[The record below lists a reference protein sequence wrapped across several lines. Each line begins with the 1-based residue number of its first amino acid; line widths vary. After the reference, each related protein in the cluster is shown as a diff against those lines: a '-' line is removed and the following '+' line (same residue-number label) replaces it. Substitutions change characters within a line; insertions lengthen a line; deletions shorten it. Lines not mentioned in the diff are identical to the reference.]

1 MSVTPPSSRP
11 RLLHLHSTFA
21 LGGKEA
27 RAVRLMNAFGGACAH
42 DIVSAVPDAEGAARQ
57 IAPDVDARV
66 LRDFPPLAGQ
76 LTPGKLKAIGAAIA
90 RGNYDLVLTYNWG
103 ALDGVMA
110 NRLFA
115 RRPLVHHED
124 GFNDDEAVR
133 QKPARVLYRR
143 LALPSASALV
153 VPSQV
158 LERIAL
164 GPWKQPRARVV
175 RIPNGIDSALFATPP
190 PAGSIPGF
198 ARREGEV
205 VVGTLAGLRKVK
217 NLPRL
222 VRAFAAATR
231 IVSVPARLVIVGE
244 GPERETI
251 LAAAAEAG
259 VADRLLMPGFIGR
272 PETCVGHFDIFA
284 LSSDSE
290 QFPLSL
296 VEAMAAG
303 LPAVATDVGDVRAIV
318 SERNRPM
325 IARVDDDMVF
335 ARLLA
340 RMIGDP
346 LLRAEL
352 GAANRARVV
361 AEYDEAV
368 MVARYREIYARAMGA
383 AMDAT

>member
-1 MSVTPPSSRP
+1 MPPSSRP
-11 RLLHLHSTFA
+11 RLLHLHSTFD

-27 RAVRLMNAFGGACAH
+27 RAVRLMNAFGDAYTH
-42 DIVSAVPDAEGAARQ
+42 DIVSAVPAAVGAARQ
-57 IAPDVDARV
+57 IAPHVDARV
-66 LRDFPPLAGQ
+66 LQDFPALAGR
-76 LTPGKLKAIGAAIA
+76 LTLTKLKAIGAAIT
-90 RGNYDLVLTYNWG
+90 RGHYDLVLTYNWG

-124 GFNDDEAVR
+124 GFNDDEALR

-143 LALPSASALV
+143 LALPSASTLV
-153 VPSQV
+153 VPSEV
-158 LERIAL
+158 LEQIAL
-164 GPWKQPRARVV
+164 GPWKQPRDRVV
-175 RIPNGIDSALFATPP
+175 RIPNGIDSALFAAPP

-198 ARREGEV
+198 ERREGEV
-205 VVGTLAGLRKVK
+205 IVGTLAGLRKVK

-231 IVSVPARLVIVGE
+231 IVSVPARLIIVGE
-244 GPERETI
+244 GPEREAI
-251 LAAAAEAG
+251 AAAAADAG
-259 VADRLLMPGFIGR
+259 IADRVLMPGFLGK

-318 SERNRPM
+318 SERNRPL
-325 IARVDDDMVF
+325 IAPVPDDMVF
-335 ARLLA
+335 GRLLA

-346 LLRAEL
+346 LLRAEI

-368 MVARYREIYARAMGA
+368 MVERYRDVYSQAMA
-383 AMDAT
+383 SVT

>member
-1 MSVTPPSSRP
+1 MPLMPPSSRP
-11 RLLHLHSTFA
+11 RLLHLHSTFD

-27 RAVRLMNAFGGACAH
+27 RAVRLMNAFGDAYTH
-42 DIVSAVPDAEGAARQ
+42 DIVSAVPAAVGAARQ
-57 IAPDVDARV
+57 IAPHVDARV
-66 LRDFPPLAGQ
+66 LQDFPALAGR
-76 LTPGKLKAIGAAIA
+76 LTLTKLKAIGAAIT
-90 RGNYDLVLTYNWG
+90 RGHYDLVLTYNWG

-124 GFNDDEAVR
+124 GFNDDEALR

-143 LALPSASALV
+143 LALPSASTLV
-153 VPSQV
+153 VPSEV

-164 GPWKQPRARVV
+164 GPWKQPRDRVV
-175 RIPNGIDSALFATPP
+175 RIPNGIDSALFAAPP

-198 ARREGEV
+198 ERREGEV
-205 VVGTLAGLRKVK
+205 IVGTLAGLRKVK

-222 VRAFAAATR
+222 VRAFAVATR
-231 IVSVPARLVIVGE
+231 IVYVPARLIIVGE
-244 GPERETI
+244 GPEREAI
-251 LAAAAEAG
+251 AAAAADAG
-259 VADRLLMPGFIGR
+259 IADRVLMPGFLGK

-318 SERNRPM
+318 SERNRPL
-325 IARVDDDMVF
+325 IAPVPDDMVF
-335 ARLLA
+335 GRLLA

-346 LLRAEL
+346 LLRAEI

-368 MVARYREIYARAMGA
+368 MVERYRDVYSQAMA
-383 AMDAT
+383 SMT

>member
-1 MSVTPPSSRP
+1 MPPSSRP
-11 RLLHLHSTFA
+11 RLLHLHSTFD

-27 RAVRLMNAFGGACAH
+27 RAVRLMNAFGDAYTH
-42 DIVSAVPDAEGAARQ
+42 DIVSAVPAAVGAARQ
-57 IAPDVDARV
+57 IAPHVDARV
-66 LRDFPPLAGQ
+66 LQDFPALAGR
-76 LTPGKLKAIGAAIA
+76 LTLAKLKAIGAAIT
-90 RGNYDLVLTYNWG
+90 RGHYDLVLTYNWG

-124 GFNDDEAVR
+124 GFNDDEALR

-143 LALPSASALV
+143 LALPSASTLV
-153 VPSQV
+153 VPSEV

-164 GPWKQPRARVV
+164 GPWKQPRDRVV
-175 RIPNGIDSALFATPP
+175 RIPNGIDSALFAAPP

-198 ARREGEV
+198 ERREGEV
-205 VVGTLAGLRKVK
+205 IVGTLAGLRKVK

-231 IVSVPARLVIVGE
+231 IVSVPARLIIVGE
-244 GPERETI
+244 GPEREAI
-251 LAAAAEAG
+251 AAAAADAG
-259 VADRLLMPGFIGR
+259 IADRVLMPGFLGK

-318 SERNRPM
+318 SERNRPL
-325 IARVDDDMVF
+325 IAPVPDDMVF
-335 ARLLA
+335 GRLLA

-346 LLRAEL
+346 LLRAEI
-352 GAANRARVV
+352 GAANRARVI

-368 MVARYREIYARAMGA
+368 MVERYRDVYSQAMA
-383 AMDAT
+383 SMT

>member
-1 MSVTPPSSRP
+1 MSLTPPSSRP
-11 RLLHLHSTFA
+11 RLLHLHSTFD

-27 RAVRLMNAFGGACAH
+27 RAVRLMNAFGDAYTH
-42 DIVSAVPDAEGAARQ
+42 DIVSAVPAAVGAARQ
-57 IAPDVDARV
+57 IAPHVDARV
-66 LRDFPPLAGQ
+66 LQDFPALAGR
-76 LTPGKLKAIGAAIA
+76 LTLAKLKAIGAAIT
-90 RGNYDLVLTYNWG
+90 RGHYDLVLTYNWG

-124 GFNDDEAVR
+124 GFNDDEALR

-143 LALPSASALV
+143 LALPSASTLV
-153 VPSQV
+153 VPSEV

-164 GPWKQPRARVV
+164 GPWKQPRDRVV
-175 RIPNGIDSALFATPP
+175 RIPNGIDSALFAAPP

-198 ARREGEV
+198 ERREGEV
-205 VVGTLAGLRKVK
+205 IVGTLAGLRKVK

-231 IVSVPARLVIVGE
+231 IVSVPARLIIVGE
-244 GPERETI
+244 GPEREAI
-251 LAAAAEAG
+251 AAAAADAG
-259 VADRLLMPGFIGR
+259 IADRVLMPGFLGK

-318 SERNRPM
+318 SERNRPL
-325 IARVDDDMVF
+325 IAPVPDDMVF
-335 ARLLA
+335 GRLLA

-346 LLRAEL
+346 LLRAEI

-368 MVARYREIYARAMGA
+368 MVERYRDVYSQAMA
-383 AMDAT
+383 SMT

>member
-1 MSVTPPSSRP
+1 MPPSSRP
-11 RLLHLHSTFA
+11 RLLHLHSTFD

-27 RAVRLMNAFGGACAH
+27 RAVRLMNAFGDAYTH
-42 DIVSAVPDAEGAARQ
+42 DIVSAVPAAVGAARQ
-57 IAPDVDARV
+57 IAPHVDARV
-66 LRDFPPLAGQ
+66 LQDFPALAGR
-76 LTPGKLKAIGAAIA
+76 LTPTKLKAIGAAIT

-115 RRPLVHHED
+115 HRPLVHHED
-124 GFNDDEAVR
+124 GFNDDEALR

-143 LALPSASALV
+143 LALPSASTLV
-153 VPSQV
+153 VPSEV

-164 GPWKQPRARVV
+164 GPWKQPRDRVV
-175 RIPNGIDSALFATPP
+175 RIPNGIDSALFAAQP

-198 ARREGEV
+198 ERREGEV
-205 VVGTLAGLRKVK
+205 IVGTLAGLRKVK

-231 IVSVPARLVIVGE
+231 IVSVPARLIIVGE
-244 GPERETI
+244 GPEREAI
-251 LAAAAEAG
+251 AAAAADAG
-259 VADRLLMPGFIGR
+259 IADRVLMPGFLGK

-318 SERNRPM
+318 SERNRPL
-325 IARVDDDMVF
+325 IAPVPDDMVF
-335 ARLLA
+335 GRLLA

-346 LLRAEL
+346 LLRAEI

-368 MVARYREIYARAMGA
+368 MVERYRDVYSQAMA
-383 AMDAT
+383 SMT

>member
-1 MSVTPPSSRP
+1 MPPSSRP
-11 RLLHLHSTFA
+11 RLLHLHSTFD

-27 RAVRLMNAFGGACAH
+27 RAVRLMNAFGDAYTH
-42 DIVSAVPDAEGAARQ
+42 DIVSAVPAAVGAARQ
-57 IAPDVDARV
+57 IAPHVDARV
-66 LRDFPPLAGQ
+66 LQDFPALAGR
-76 LTPGKLKAIGAAIA
+76 LTLAKLKAIGAAIT
-90 RGNYDLVLTYNWG
+90 RGHYDLVLTYNWG

-124 GFNDDEAVR
+124 GFNDDEAHR

-153 VPSQV
+153 VPSEV

-164 GPWKQPRARVV
+164 GPWKQPRDRVV
-175 RIPNGIDSALFATPP
+175 RIPNGIDSALFAAPP

-198 ARREGEV
+198 ERREGEV
-205 VVGTLAGLRKVK
+205 IVGTLAGLRKVK

-231 IVSVPARLVIVGE
+231 IVSVPARLIIVGE
-244 GPERETI
+244 GPEREAI
-251 LAAAAEAG
+251 AAAAADAG
-259 VADRLLMPGFIGR
+259 IADRVLMPGFLGK

-318 SERNRPM
+318 SERNRPL
-325 IARVDDDMVF
+325 IAPVPDDMVF
-335 ARLLA
+335 GRLLA

-346 LLRAEL
+346 LLRAEI

-368 MVARYREIYARAMGA
+368 MVERYRDVYSQAMA
-383 AMDAT
+383 SMT

>member
-1 MSVTPPSSRP
+1 MSITPPPSRS
-11 RLLHLHSTFA
+11 RLLHLHSTFD

-27 RAVRLMNAFGGACAH
+27 RAVRLMTAFGDAFTH
-42 DIVSAVPDAEGAARQ
+42 DIVSAVPRAVGAARQ
-57 IAPDVDARV
+57 IAPEVDARV
-66 LRDFPPLAGQ
+66 LQDFPPLAGR
-76 LTPGKLKAIGAAIA
+76 LTLAKLKAIGAAIT

-124 GFNDDEAVR
+124 GFNDDEIER

-143 LALPSASALV
+143 LALPAASALV

-164 GPWKQPRARVV
+164 GPWKQPRGRVI
-175 RIPNGIDSALFATPP
+175 RIPNGIDSALFAAPP

-198 ARREGEV
+198 ERREGEV
-205 VVGTLAGLRKVK
+205 IVGTLAGLRKVK

-244 GPERETI
+244 GPEREAI
-251 LAAAAEAG
+251 AAAAAEAG
-259 VADRLLMPGFIGR
+259 IADRLLMPGFLGK

-318 SERNRPM
+318 SQRNRMM
-325 IARVDDDMVF
+325 IARTDDDMAF
-335 ARLLA
+335 GRLLA

-368 MVARYREIYARAMGA
+368 MVARYHEIYSRAMA
-383 AMDAT
+383 SK

>member
-1 MSVTPPSSRP
+1 M
-11 RLLHLHSTFA
+11 
-21 LGGKEA
+21 
-27 RAVRLMNAFGGACAH
+27 RLMNAFGDAYTH
-42 DIVSAVPDAEGAARQ
+42 DIVSAVPEAVAAARQ

-66 LRDFPPLAGQ
+66 LQDFPALAGK
-76 LTPGKLKAIGAAIA
+76 LTLAKLKAIGTAIE

-103 ALDGVMA
+103 SLDGVMA

-143 LALPSASALV
+143 LALPAARSLV

-164 GPWKQPRARVV
+164 GPWKQPRGRVV

-190 PAGSIPGF
+190 AAGSIPGF
-198 ARREGEV
+198 ERREGEV
-205 VVGTLAGLRKVK
+205 IVGTLAGLRKVK

-231 IVSVPARLVIVGE
+231 IVSVPARLVIVGD
-244 GPERETI
+244 GPERAAILET
-251 LAAAAEAG
+251 AAAEG
-259 VADRLLMPGFIGR
+259 VADRVLMPGFIGK
-272 PETCVGHFDIFA
+272 PETCVGHFDVFA

-303 LPAVATDVGDVRAIV
+303 LPAVSTDVGDVRAIV

-346 LLRAEL
+346 LLRSEI

-368 MVARYREIYARAMGA
+368 MVARYREIYSRAMSGK
-383 AMDAT
+383 

>member
-1 MSVTPPSSRP
+1 MSLTPPSSRP
-11 RLLHLHSTFA
+11 RLLHLHSTFD

-27 RAVRLMNAFGGACAH
+27 RAVRLMNAFGDAYTH
-42 DIVSAVPDAEGAARQ
+42 DIVSAVPEAVGAARQ
-57 IAPDVDARV
+57 IAAHVEARV
-66 LRDFPPLAGQ
+66 LQDFPPLAGR
-76 LTPGKLKAIGAAIA
+76 LTLAKLKAIGAAIV

-103 ALDGVMA
+103 ALDGLMA

-124 GFNDDEAVR
+124 GFNDDEALR

-164 GPWKQPRARVV
+164 GPWKQPRGRVI
-175 RIPNGIDSALFATPP
+175 RIPNGIDSALFAAPP
-190 PAGSIPGF
+190 PTGSIPGF

-205 VVGTLAGLRKVK
+205 IVGTLAGLRKVK

-244 GPERETI
+244 GPERAAI
-251 LAAAAEAG
+251 AAAAADAG
-259 VADRLLMPGFIGR
+259 IADRLLMPGFLGK
-272 PETCVGHFDIFA
+272 PEACVGHFDIFA

-303 LPAVATDVGDVRAIV
+303 LPAVSTDVGDVRAIV

-325 IARVDDDMVF
+325 IARVEDDMVF
-335 ARLLA
+335 GRLLA

-368 MVARYREIYARAMGA
+368 MVERYREVYSRAMETA
-383 AMDAT
+383 

>member
-1 MSVTPPSSRP
+1 MPPSSRP
-11 RLLHLHSTFA
+11 RLLHLHSTFD

-27 RAVRLMNAFGGACAH
+27 RAVRLMNAFGDAYTH
-42 DIVSAVPDAEGAARQ
+42 DIVSAVPAAVGAARQ
-57 IAPDVDARV
+57 IAPHVDARV
-66 LRDFPPLAGQ
+66 LQDFPALAGR
-76 LTPGKLKAIGAAIA
+76 LTLTKLKAIGAAIT
-90 RGNYDLVLTYNWG
+90 RGHYDLVLTYNWG

-124 GFNDDEAVR
+124 GFNDDEALR

-143 LALPSASALV
+143 LALPSASTLV
-153 VPSQV
+153 VPSEV

-164 GPWKQPRARVV
+164 GPWKQPRDRVV
-175 RIPNGIDSALFATPP
+175 RIPNGIDSALFAAPP

-198 ARREGEV
+198 ERREGEV
-205 VVGTLAGLRKVK
+205 IVGTLAGLRKVK

-231 IVSVPARLVIVGE
+231 IVSVPARLIIVGE
-244 GPERETI
+244 GPEREAI
-251 LAAAAEAG
+251 AAAAADAG
-259 VADRLLMPGFIGR
+259 IADRVLMPGFLGK

-318 SERNRPM
+318 SERNRPL
-325 IARVDDDMVF
+325 IAPAPDDMVF
-335 ARLLA
+335 GRLLA

-346 LLRAEL
+346 LLRAEI

-368 MVARYREIYARAMGA
+368 MVERYRDVYSQAMA
-383 AMDAT
+383 SMT

>member
-1 MSVTPPSSRP
+1 MPPSSRP
-11 RLLHLHSTFA
+11 RLLHLHSTFD

-27 RAVRLMNAFGGACAH
+27 RAVRLMNAFGDAYTH
-42 DIVSAVPDAEGAARQ
+42 DIVSAVPAAVGAARQ
-57 IAPDVDARV
+57 IAPHVDARV
-66 LRDFPPLAGQ
+66 LQDFPALAGR
-76 LTPGKLKAIGAAIA
+76 LTLTKLKAIGAAIT
-90 RGNYDLVLTYNWG
+90 RGHYDLVLTYNWG

-124 GFNDDEAVR
+124 GFNDDEALR

-143 LALPSASALV
+143 LALPSASTLV
-153 VPSQV
+153 VPSEV

-164 GPWKQPRARVV
+164 GPWKQPRDRVV
-175 RIPNGIDSALFATPP
+175 RIPNGIDSALFAAPP

-198 ARREGEV
+198 ERREGEV
-205 VVGTLAGLRKVK
+205 IVGTLAGLRKVK

-222 VRAFAAATR
+222 VRAFAVATR
-231 IVSVPARLVIVGE
+231 IVYVPARLIIVGE
-244 GPERETI
+244 GPEREAI
-251 LAAAAEAG
+251 AAAAADAG
-259 VADRLLMPGFIGR
+259 IADRVLMPGFLGK

-318 SERNRPM
+318 SERNRPL
-325 IARVDDDMVF
+325 IAPVPDDMVF
-335 ARLLA
+335 GRLLA

-346 LLRAEL
+346 LLRAEI

-368 MVARYREIYARAMGA
+368 MVERYRDVYSQAMA
-383 AMDAT
+383 SMT

>member
-1 MSVTPPSSRP
+1 M
-11 RLLHLHSTFA
+11 
-21 LGGKEA
+21 
-27 RAVRLMNAFGGACAH
+27 RLMNAFGDAFTH
-42 DIVSAVPDAEGAARQ
+42 DIVSAVPRAVGAARQ
-57 IAPDVDARV
+57 IAPQVDARV
-66 LRDFPPLAGQ
+66 LQDFPPLAGR
-76 LTPGKLKAIGAAIA
+76 LTPAKLKAIGAAIT

-124 GFNDDEAVR
+124 GFNDDEIER

-143 LALPSASALV
+143 LALPAAHALV

-164 GPWKQPRARVV
+164 GPWKQPRDRVI
-175 RIPNGIDSALFATPP
+175 RIPNGIDSALFAAPP

-198 ARREGEV
+198 ERREGEV
-205 VVGTLAGLRKVK
+205 IVGTLAGLRKVK

-244 GPERETI
+244 GPEREAI
-251 LAAAAEAG
+251 AAAAADAG
-259 VADRLLMPGFIGR
+259 IADRLLMPGFLGK

-318 SERNRPM
+318 SQRNRMM
-325 IARVDDDMVF
+325 IARTDDDMAF
-335 ARLLA
+335 GRLLA

-346 LLRAEL
+346 VLRAEL
-352 GAANRARVV
+352 GAENRARVV

-368 MVARYREIYARAMGA
+368 MVQRYREIYRRAMA
-383 AMDAT
+383 V

>member
-1 MSVTPPSSRP
+1 MPPSSRP
-11 RLLHLHSTFA
+11 RLLHLHSTFD

-27 RAVRLMNAFGGACAH
+27 RAVRLMNAFGDAYTH
-42 DIVSAVPDAEGAARQ
+42 DIVSAVPAAVGAARQ
-57 IAPDVDARV
+57 IAPHVDARV
-66 LRDFPPLAGQ
+66 LQDFPALAGR
-76 LTPGKLKAIGAAIA
+76 LTPAKLKAIGAAIT
-90 RGNYDLVLTYNWG
+90 RGHYDLVLTYNWG

-124 GFNDDEAVR
+124 GFNDDEALR

-143 LALPSASALV
+143 LALPSASTLV
-153 VPSQV
+153 VPSEV

-164 GPWKQPRARVV
+164 GPWKQPRDRVV
-175 RIPNGIDSALFATPP
+175 RIPNGIDSALFAAPP

-198 ARREGEV
+198 ERREGEV
-205 VVGTLAGLRKVK
+205 IVGTLAGLRKVK

-231 IVSVPARLVIVGE
+231 IVSVPARLIIVGE
-244 GPERETI
+244 GPEREAI
-251 LAAAAEAG
+251 AAAAADAG
-259 VADRLLMPGFIGR
+259 IADRVLMPGFLGK

-318 SERNRPM
+318 SERNRPL
-325 IARVDDDMVF
+325 IAPVPDDMVF
-335 ARLLA
+335 GRLLA

-346 LLRAEL
+346 LLRAEI

-368 MVARYREIYARAMGA
+368 MVERYRDGHSQAMA
-383 AMDAT
+383 SMT

>member
-1 MSVTPPSSRP
+1 MPLMPPSSRP
-11 RLLHLHSTFA
+11 RLLHLHSTFD

-27 RAVRLMNAFGGACAH
+27 RAVRLMNAFGDAYTH
-42 DIVSAVPDAEGAARQ
+42 DIVSAVPAAVGAARQ
-57 IAPDVDARV
+57 IAPHVDARV
-66 LRDFPPLAGQ
+66 LQDFPALAGR
-76 LTPGKLKAIGAAIA
+76 LTLAKLKAIGAAIT
-90 RGNYDLVLTYNWG
+90 RGHYDLVLTYNWG

-124 GFNDDEAVR
+124 GFNDDEALR

-143 LALPSASALV
+143 LALPSASTLV
-153 VPSQV
+153 VPSEV

-164 GPWKQPRARVV
+164 GPWKQPRDRVV
-175 RIPNGIDSALFATPP
+175 RIPNGIDSALFAAPP

-198 ARREGEV
+198 ERREGEV
-205 VVGTLAGLRKVK
+205 IVGTLAGLRKVK

-231 IVSVPARLVIVGE
+231 IVSVPARLIIVGE
-244 GPERETI
+244 GPEREAI
-251 LAAAAEAG
+251 AAAAADAG
-259 VADRLLMPGFIGR
+259 IADRVLMPGFLGK

-318 SERNRPM
+318 SERNRPL
-325 IARVDDDMVF
+325 IAPVPDDMVF
-335 ARLLA
+335 GRLLA

-346 LLRAEL
+346 LLRAEI
-352 GAANRARVV
+352 GAANRARVI

-368 MVARYREIYARAMGA
+368 MVERYRDVYSQAMA
-383 AMDAT
+383 SMT

>member
-1 MSVTPPSSRP
+1 MPPSSRP
-11 RLLHLHSTFA
+11 RLLHLHSTFD

-27 RAVRLMNAFGGACAH
+27 RAVRLMNAFGDAYTH
-42 DIVSAVPDAEGAARQ
+42 DIVSAVPAAVGAARQ
-57 IAPDVDARV
+57 IAPHVDARV
-66 LRDFPPLAGQ
+66 LQDFPALAGR
-76 LTPGKLKAIGAAIA
+76 LTLAKLKAIGAAIT
-90 RGNYDLVLTYNWG
+90 RGHYDLVLTYNWG

-124 GFNDDEAVR
+124 GFNDDEALR

-143 LALPSASALV
+143 LALPSASTLV
-153 VPSQV
+153 VPSEV

-164 GPWKQPRARVV
+164 GPWKQPRDRVV
-175 RIPNGIDSALFATPP
+175 RIPNGIDSALFAAPP

-198 ARREGEV
+198 ERREGEV
-205 VVGTLAGLRKVK
+205 IVGTLAGLRKVK

-231 IVSVPARLVIVGE
+231 IVSVPARLIIVGE
-244 GPERETI
+244 GPEREAI
-251 LAAAAEAG
+251 AAAAADAG
-259 VADRLLMPGFIGR
+259 IADRVLMPGFLGK

-318 SERNRPM
+318 SERNRPL
-325 IARVDDDMVF
+325 IAPVPDDMVF
-335 ARLLA
+335 GRLLA

-346 LLRAEL
+346 LLRAEI

-368 MVARYREIYARAMGA
+368 MVERYRDVYSQAMA
-383 AMDAT
+383 SMT

>member
-1 MSVTPPSSRP
+1 MSVTLPPSRT
-11 RLLHLHSTFA
+11 RLLHLHSTFD

-27 RAVRLMNAFGGACAH
+27 RAVRLMNALGDGFVH
-42 DIVSAVPDAEGAARQ
+42 DIVSAVPEAVGAARQ
-57 IAPDVDARV
+57 IAAHVDARV
-66 LRDFPPLAGQ
+66 LRDFPPLAGR
-76 LTPGKLKAIGAAIA
+76 LTPAKLKAIGTAIT
-90 RGNYDLVLTYNWG
+90 RGHYDLVLTYNWG

-115 RRPLVHHED
+115 HRPLVHHED

-133 QKPARVLYRR
+133 QKPARILYRR
-143 LALPSASALV
+143 LALPSAAALV

-164 GPWKQPRARVV
+164 GPWKQPRRRVV
-175 RIPNGIDSALFATPP
+175 RVPNGIDSALFSEPP

-198 ARREGEV
+198 ERREGEV

-244 GPERETI
+244 GPEREAI
-251 LAAAAEAG
+251 LAAATEAG
-259 VADRLLMPGFIGR
+259 VADRLLMPGFLGR

-325 IARVDDDMVF
+325 IARADDDMTLG
-335 ARLLA
+335 RLLA

-352 GAANRARVV
+352 GAANRARAI

-368 MVARYREIYARAMGA
+368 MVERYRDIYAG
-383 AMDAT
+383 AMDTI

>member
-1 MSVTPPSSRP
+1 MSLTPPSSRP
-11 RLLHLHSTFA
+11 RLLHLHSTFD

-27 RAVRLMNAFGGACAH
+27 RAVRLMNAFGDAFVH
-42 DIVSAVPDAEGAARQ
+42 DIVSAVPEAVGAARQ
-57 IAPDVDARV
+57 IAPPVEARV
-66 LRDFPPLAGQ
+66 LQDFPPLAGR
-76 LTPGKLKAIGAAIA
+76 LTLAKLKAIAAAII

-115 RRPLVHHED
+115 HRPLVHHED
-124 GFNDDEAVR
+124 GFNDD
-133 QKPARVLYRR
+133 ARVLYRR

-153 VPSQV
+153 VPSEV

-164 GPWKQPRARVV
+164 GPWKQPRGRVV
-175 RIPNGIDSALFATPP
+175 RIPNGIDSALFAAPP

-198 ARREGEV
+198 ERREGEV
-205 VVGTLAGLRKVK
+205 IVGTLAGLRKVK

-244 GPERETI
+244 GPEREAI
-251 LAAAAEAG
+251 LAAAADAG
-259 VADRLLMPGFIGR
+259 IADRLLMPGFLGK

-303 LPAVATDVGDVRAIV
+303 LPAVSTDVGDVRAIV

-325 IARVDDDMVF
+325 IARVDDDMVLG
-335 ARLLA
+335 RLLA

-368 MVARYREIYARAMGA
+368 MVERYRDVYSRAMTGR
-383 AMDAT
+383 T

>member
-1 MSVTPPSSRP
+1 MSLTPPSSRP
-11 RLLHLHSTFA
+11 RLLHLHSTFD

-27 RAVRLMNAFGGACAH
+27 RAVRLMNAFGDAYTH
-42 DIVSAVPDAEGAARQ
+42 DIVSAVPAAIGAARQ
-57 IAPDVDARV
+57 IAPHVDARV
-66 LRDFPPLAGQ
+66 LQDFPALAGR
-76 LTPGKLKAIGAAIA
+76 LTLAKLKAIGAAIT
-90 RGNYDLVLTYNWG
+90 RGHYDLVLTYNWG

-124 GFNDDEAVR
+124 GFNDDEAHR

-143 LALPSASALV
+143 LALPSASTLV
-153 VPSQV
+153 VPSEV

-164 GPWKQPRARVV
+164 GPWKQPRHRVV
-175 RIPNGIDSALFATPP
+175 RIPNGIDSALFAAPP

-198 ARREGEV
+198 ERREGEV
-205 VVGTLAGLRKVK
+205 IVGTLAGLRKVK

-231 IVSVPARLVIVGE
+231 IVSVPARLIIVGE
-244 GPERETI
+244 GPEREAI
-251 LAAAAEAG
+251 AAAAADAG
-259 VADRLLMPGFIGR
+259 IADRVLMPGFLGK

-318 SERNRPM
+318 SERNRPL
-325 IARVDDDMVF
+325 IAPVPDDMVF
-335 ARLLA
+335 GRLLA

-346 LLRAEL
+346 LLRAEI

-368 MVARYREIYARAMGA
+368 MVERYRDVYSQAMA
-383 AMDAT
+383 SMT

>member
-1 MSVTPPSSRP
+1 MPPSSRP
-11 RLLHLHSTFA
+11 RLLHLHSTFD

-27 RAVRLMNAFGGACAH
+27 RAVRLMNAFGDAYTH
-42 DIVSAVPDAEGAARQ
+42 DIVSAVPAAVGAARQ
-57 IAPDVDARV
+57 IAPHVDARV
-66 LRDFPPLAGQ
+66 LQDFPALAGR
-76 LTPGKLKAIGAAIA
+76 LTLAKLKAIGAAIT
-90 RGNYDLVLTYNWG
+90 RGHYDLVLTYNWG

-124 GFNDDEAVR
+124 GFNDDEALR

-143 LALPSASALV
+143 LALPSASTLV
-153 VPSQV
+153 VPSEV

-164 GPWKQPRARVV
+164 GPWKQPRDRVV
-175 RIPNGIDSALFATPP
+175 RIPNGIDSALFAAPP

-198 ARREGEV
+198 ERREGEV
-205 VVGTLAGLRKVK
+205 IVGTLAGLRKVK

-231 IVSVPARLVIVGE
+231 IVSVPARLIIVGE
-244 GPERETI
+244 GPERKAI
-251 LAAAAEAG
+251 AAAAADAG
-259 VADRLLMPGFIGR
+259 IAERVLMPGFLGK

-318 SERNRPM
+318 SERNRPL
-325 IARVDDDMVF
+325 IAPVPDDMVF
-335 ARLLA
+335 GRLLA

-346 LLRAEL
+346 LLRAEI

-368 MVARYREIYARAMGA
+368 MVERYRDVYSQAMA
-383 AMDAT
+383 SMT

>member
-1 MSVTPPSSRP
+1 MPLMPPSSRP
-11 RLLHLHSTFA
+11 RLLHLHSTFD

-27 RAVRLMNAFGGACAH
+27 RAVRLMNAFGDAYTH
-42 DIVSAVPDAEGAARQ
+42 DIVSAVPAAVGAARQ
-57 IAPDVDARV
+57 IAPHVDARV
-66 LRDFPPLAGQ
+66 LQDFPALAGR
-76 LTPGKLKAIGAAIA
+76 LTLTKLKAIGAAIT
-90 RGNYDLVLTYNWG
+90 RGHYDLVLTYNWG

-124 GFNDDEAVR
+124 GFNDDEALR

-143 LALPSASALV
+143 LALPSASTLV
-153 VPSQV
+153 VPSEV

-164 GPWKQPRARVV
+164 GPWKQPRDRVV
-175 RIPNGIDSALFATPP
+175 RIPNGIDSALFAAPP

-198 ARREGEV
+198 ERREGEV
-205 VVGTLAGLRKVK
+205 IVGTLAGLRKVK

-231 IVSVPARLVIVGE
+231 IVSVPARLIIVGE
-244 GPERETI
+244 GPEREAI
-251 LAAAAEAG
+251 AAAAADAG
-259 VADRLLMPGFIGR
+259 IADRVLMPGFLGK

-318 SERNRPM
+318 SERNRPL
-325 IARVDDDMVF
+325 IAPVPDDMVF
-335 ARLLA
+335 GRLLA

-346 LLRAEL
+346 LLRAEI

-368 MVARYREIYARAMGA
+368 MVERYRDVYSQAMA
-383 AMDAT
+383 SMT

>member
-1 MSVTPPSSRP
+1 MPPSSRP
-11 RLLHLHSTFA
+11 RLLHLHSTFD

-27 RAVRLMNAFGGACAH
+27 RAVRLMNAFGDAYTH
-42 DIVSAVPDAEGAARQ
+42 DIVSAVPAAVGAARQ
-57 IAPDVDARV
+57 IAPHVDARV
-66 LRDFPPLAGQ
+66 LQDFPALAGR
-76 LTPGKLKAIGAAIA
+76 LTLAKLKAIGAAIT
-90 RGNYDLVLTYNWG
+90 RGHYDLVLTYNWG

-124 GFNDDEAVR
+124 GFNDDEALR

-143 LALPSASALV
+143 LALPSASTLV
-153 VPSQV
+153 VPSEV

-164 GPWKQPRARVV
+164 GPWKQPRDRVV
-175 RIPNGIDSALFATPP
+175 RIPNGIDSALFAAPP

-198 ARREGEV
+198 ERREGEV
-205 VVGTLAGLRKVK
+205 IVGTLAGLRKVK

-231 IVSVPARLVIVGE
+231 IVSVPARLIIVGE
-244 GPERETI
+244 GPEREAI
-251 LAAAAEAG
+251 AAAAADAG
-259 VADRLLMPGFIGR
+259 IADRVLMPGFLGK

-318 SERNRPM
+318 SERNRPL
-325 IARVDDDMVF
+325 IVPVPDDMVF
-335 ARLLA
+335 GRLLA

-346 LLRAEL
+346 LLRAEI

-368 MVARYREIYARAMGA
+368 MVERYRDVYSQAMA
-383 AMDAT
+383 SMT

>member
-1 MSVTPPSSRP
+1 MPPSSRP
-11 RLLHLHSTFA
+11 RLLHLHSTFD

-27 RAVRLMNAFGGACAH
+27 RAVRLMNAFGDAYTH
-42 DIVSAVPDAEGAARQ
+42 DIVSAVPAAVGAARQ
-57 IAPDVDARV
+57 IAPHVDARV
-66 LRDFPPLAGQ
+66 LQDFPALAGR
-76 LTPGKLKAIGAAIA
+76 LTLAKLKAIGAAIT
-90 RGNYDLVLTYNWG
+90 RGHYDLVLTYNWG

-124 GFNDDEAVR
+124 GFNDDEALR

-143 LALPSASALV
+143 LALPSASTLV
-153 VPSQV
+153 VPSEV

-164 GPWKQPRARVV
+164 GPWKQPRDRVV
-175 RIPNGIDSALFATPP
+175 RIPNGIDSALFAAPP

-198 ARREGEV
+198 ERREGEV
-205 VVGTLAGLRKVK
+205 IVGTLAGLRKVK

-231 IVSVPARLVIVGE
+231 IVSVPARLIIVGE
-244 GPERETI
+244 GPEREAI
-251 LAAAAEAG
+251 AAAAADAG
-259 VADRLLMPGFIGR
+259 IADRVLMPGFLGK

-290 QFPLSL
+290 QFPPSL

-318 SERNRPM
+318 SERNRPL
-325 IARVDDDMVF
+325 IAPVPDDMVF
-335 ARLLA
+335 GRLLA

-346 LLRAEL
+346 LLRAEI
-352 GAANRARVV
+352 GAANRARVI

-368 MVARYREIYARAMGA
+368 MVERYRDVYSQAMA
-383 AMDAT
+383 SMT